1 MFKSEVF
8 KAWTLVLQIGIA
20 ILVPVF
26 LLVAIAFYIREK
38 FDLDFMLIAI
48 VIGILAGI
56 RNAAIL
62 LKNYLSIMDSN
73 KNSELLDKHKG
84 RFN

>member
-26 LLVAIAFYIREK
+26 LLVAVAFYIREK

-62 LKNYLSIMDSN
+62 LKNYVSSMESN
-73 KNSELLDKHKG
+73 KSSELLAKHKS